1 MVEGSGDGVV
11 GLIGVFARER
21 KIMSAINGIGSNNP
35 VQKIQTTPV
44 MREVQQATQLPK
56 QLPLTDRVELSGV
69 SHLLATLKAN
79 DVRADKVQSVRA
91 ALDAGTYETEA
102 KLDAAIDKLLNDLT

>member
-1 MVEGSGDGVV
+1 
-11 GLIGVFARER
+11 
-21 KIMSAINGIGSNNP
+21 MSAINGIGSNNP

-44 MREVQQATQLPK
+44 MREVQATQLPK

-79 DVRADKVQSVRA
+79 DVRADKVQSIRA
-91 ALDAGTYETEA
+91 AIDAGTYETEA

>member
-1 MVEGSGDGVV
+1 
-11 GLIGVFARER
+11 
-21 KIMSAINGIGSNNP
+21 MSAINGIGSNNP
-35 VQKIQTTPV
+35 VQKIATTPV
-44 MREVQQATQLPK
+44 MREVPATAPAK

-69 SHLLATLKAN
+69 SHLLAALRAN

-91 ALDAGTYETEA
+91 AIEAGTYETSE

>member
-1 MVEGSGDGVV
+1 
-11 GLIGVFARER
+11 
-21 KIMSAINGIGSNNP
+21 MSAINGIGSNNP

-44 MREVQQATQLPK
+44 MREVQATQAPK

-79 DVRADKVQSVRA
+79 DVRADKVQNVRA
-91 ALDAGTYETEA
+91 AIDAGTYETEA

>member
-1 MVEGSGDGVV
+1 
-11 GLIGVFARER
+11 
-21 KIMSAINGIGSNNP
+21 MSAINGIGSNNP

-44 MREVQQATQLPK
+44 MKEVQATQLPK

-79 DVRADKVQSVRA
+79 SAVNTVIHTVPTRGPRWPASSRLRLPAASHRAGRTATK
-91 ALDAGTYETEA
+91 
-102 KLDAAIDKLLNDLT
+102 I

>member
-1 MVEGSGDGVV
+1 
-11 GLIGVFARER
+11 
-21 KIMSAINGIGSNNP
+21 MSAINGIGSNNP

-44 MREVQQATQLPK
+44 MREVQATQLPK